1 MYLERNC
8 RWVALRSV
16 CDGGTGCV
24 SCVGCGDC
32 GGWEGYGGYVLIWG
46 LSGCAGFAGCFATN
60 NYAWALKFRCCGECT
75 QPEPQYFLESAMIK
89 KWPGIA
95 LVLVPE

>member
-32 GGWEGYGGYVLIWG
+32 GGWEGYGGYVLI
-46 LSGCAGFAGCFATN
+46 
-60 NYAWALKFRCCGECT
+60 
-75 QPEPQYFLESAMIK
+75 
-89 KWPGIA
+89 
-95 LVLVPE
+95 